1 MNTAL
6 LPRAAGLQLLLVGV
20 LFAVLALTV
29 PRSFFEDHGAVV
41 GPLAWI
47 GCSLATGLIL
57 KISLARTALAA
68 LAGGLVAGAV
78 GTLVEHV
85 VSLPVAIAVF
95 AAICALEPRRTKA
108 SGPSHP
114 AADVAAGSGSA
125 RR

>member
-6 LPRAAGLQLLLVGV
+6 LPRAAGIQLLLVGV

-29 PRSFFEDHGAVV
+29 PRGFFEDHGAVV
-41 GPLAWI
+41 GPLAWV

-57 KISLARTALAA
+57 RLRLARIALAA

-78 GTLVEHV
+78 GAVVEHV

-95 AAICALEPRRTKA
+95 ALVCAAEPRRTQT
-108 SGPSHP
+108 
-114 AADVAAGSGSA
+114 SA
-125 RR
+125 PERA

>member
-29 PRSFFEDHGAVV
+29 PHSFFKANGAVV

-57 KISLARTALAA
+57 RLHLARIALAA
-68 LAGGLVAGAV
+68 LAGGLAAGAI
-78 GTLVEHV
+78 GAITAHV
-85 VSLPVAIAVF
+85 ISLPIAIAVF
-95 AAICALEPRRTKA
+95 ALVCAAELPPRRR
-108 SGPSHP
+108 S
-114 AADVAAGSGSA
+114 AAERA
-125 RR
+125 